1 MEFVVNEWL
10 PEYFKPDATNEE
22 KEKLKK
28 FLIKFLERDDKIF
41 VRRPS
46 EFLRKLLRFAN
57 DYQNYPNVYENI
69 HKFITVIYLDSK
81 RCKIIRDDEF
91 ELSEVI
97 INKLNESGNYNSDTY
112 LFEAASVTETKL
124 IITTDKK
131 LKTHMENNGTFN
143 VQLLDYFLANY

>member
-10 PEYFKPDATNEE
+10 PEYFKPDATSEE
-22 KEKLKK
+22 KEKLEK
-28 FLIKFLERDDKIF
+28 FLIKFLEKNDKIF

-46 EFLRKLLRFAN
+46 EFLRKLLRFAK
-57 DYQNYPNVYENI
+57 DYQNYPNVYSNI
-69 HKFITVIYLDSK
+69 HKFITVIVFDSK
-81 RCKIIRDDEF
+81 RCSIIDDDEYD
-91 ELSEVI
+91 LSEII

-131 LKTHMENNGTFN
+131 LKTHMENNGIFN
-143 VQLLDYFLANY
+143 VQLLDEFLTNY

>member
-10 PEYFKPDATNEE
+10 LEYFKPDAPNDEKKKLEE
-22 KEKLKK
+22 
-28 FLIKFLERDDKIF
+28 FLIKFLERNDKIF

-57 DYQNYPNVYENI
+57 DYQQYPRVYENI
-69 HKFITVIYLDSK
+69 HKFITVIYLDSN
-81 RCKIIRDDEF
+81 RCRIIHDGEF

-97 INKLNESGNYNSDTY
+97 TTKLNESGNYNSDTY

-131 LKTHMENNGTFN
+131 LKTHLESNGIFD
-143 VQLLDYFLANY
+143 VQLLDDFLTNY